1 MENLKITF
9 LGGVGEIGKN
19 MTAFEYGNDIIL
31 VDCGS
36 AFPNDNMPGIDL
48 VVQDISYLLANKNKI
63 RGIFFTHGHED
74 HIGSVPY
81 VLSQI
86 KLPLYGSR
94 MTLALVENKLR
105 ETSIKNIK
113 MTSVKG
119 GSVVSAGN
127 FKVEFVN
134 MTHSIP
140 GAMALVITTPV
151 GVVVHTGDFKIDFTP
166 IAGDG
171 CDLKRLA
178 EVGKKGVL
186 LFMSDSTNIE
196 RDGFSMSESV
206 VGKTMDTLFNKYRD
220 KRIFIAT
227 FSSNVHRLQQIMDIS
242 QKYNRKVVFG
252 GRSMINV
259 ADIAIKLG
267 ELKCD
272 RKNIVDIEKIE
283 KYEDKELVIITTG
296 SQGEEMSALTRIS
309 TDNFPRIRLDNN
321 DVVIFS
327 SAPIP
332 GNEKSINTVINNLY
346 RRDCTVI
353 YNELADVH
361 ASGHANRE
369 EIKIMHSLIK
379 PKYFLPVHGEYRHL
393 KKQQLLAMELGMKQ
407 MNTLIPEIGMQVEVN
422 KNLLKPARMVQA
434 GEILLDGTGAGDIES
449 NVLRDRKI
457 LSEDGICVVVLNLS
471 EFSRKLI
478 GQPDIISRG
487 LIYQDEA
494 SELITQA
501 KEFITKGL
509 EGVDLKD
516 MDTAE
521 IKALVKKVA
530 TSFFSKKT
538 KRRPMIVTIIVN
550 REEK

>member
-36 AFPNDNMPGIDL
+36 AFPNDEMPGIDL
-48 VVQDISYLLANKNKI
+48 VVQDISYLLENKNKI

-81 VLSQI
+81 VLGQI

-94 MTLALVENKLR
+94 MTLALIENKLR
-105 ETSIKNIK
+105 ETNIKNIK

-119 GSVVSAGN
+119 GSVVSAGS

-151 GVVVHTGDFKIDFTP
+151 GVIVHTGDFKIDFTP
-166 IAGDG
+166 ISGEG

-186 LFMSDSTNIE
+186 LFMSDSTNVE
-196 RDGFSMSESV
+196 REGFSMSEAV
-206 VGKTMDTLFNKYRD
+206 VGKTMDGLFNKYAD

-242 QKYNRKVVFG
+242 EKYKRKVVFG

-259 ADIAIKLG
+259 ADISIKLG

-272 RKNIVDIEKIE
+272 RKNIVDIEKID

-296 SQGEEMSALTRIS
+296 SQGEAMSALTRLS
-309 TDNFPRIRLDNN
+309 TDNFPKVKLDDN

-332 GNEKSINTVINNLY
+332 GNEKAINTVINNLY
-346 RRDCTVI
+346 KKDCTVI

-369 EIKIMHSLIK
+369 EIKIMHSLIR
-379 PKYFLPVHGEYRHL
+379 PKYFIPVHGEIRHL
-393 KKQQLLAMELGMKQ
+393 KKQRLLAMELGMKQ
-407 MNTLIPEIGMQVEVN
+407 RDVLIPEIGMQVEVN
-422 KNLLKPARMVQA
+422 KNTLKPARMVQA
-434 GEILLDGTGAGDIES
+434 GEVLLDGTGAGDLES
-449 NVLRDRKI
+449 NVLRDRKV
-457 LSEDGICVVVLNLS
+457 LSEEGICVVVLGLS
-471 EFSRKLI
+471 KFTREI
-478 GQPDIISRG
+478 VTGPDIISRG

-494 SELITQA
+494 SELIAQA
-501 KEFITKGL
+501 KAFITNAF
-509 EGVDLKD
+509 EGVDLKA

-521 IKALVKKVA
+521 IKAMVKKVA
-530 TSFFSKKT
+530 TNFFSKKT
-538 KRRPMIVTIIVN
+538 KRRPMIVTILVDCN
-550 REEK
+550 E

>member
-1 MENLKITF
+1 
-9 LGGVGEIGKN
+9 
-19 MTAFEYGNDIIL
+19 
-31 VDCGS
+31 
-36 AFPNDNMPGIDL
+36 
-48 VVQDISYLLANKNKI
+48 
-63 RGIFFTHGHED
+63 
-74 HIGSVPY
+74 
-81 VLSQI
+81 
-86 KLPLYGSR
+86 
-94 MTLALVENKLR
+94 
-105 ETSIKNIK
+105 
-113 MTSVKG
+113 
-119 GSVVSAGN
+119 
-127 FKVEFVN
+127 
-134 MTHSIP
+134 
-140 GAMALVITTPV
+140 
-151 GVVVHTGDFKIDFTP
+151 
-166 IAGDG
+166 
-171 CDLKRLA
+171 
-178 EVGKKGVL
+178 
-186 LFMSDSTNIE
+186 MSDSTNVE
-196 RDGFSMSESV
+196 RDGFSMSEAI

-259 ADIAIKLG
+259 ADISIKLG

-309 TDNFPRIRLDNN
+309 TDNFPRIKLDNN

-379 PKYFLPVHGEYRHL
+379 PKFFLPVHGEYRHL

-407 MNTLIPEIGMQVEVN
+407 SHTLIPEIGMQVEVN

-457 LSEDGICVVVLNLS
+457 LSEDGICVVVLPLS
-471 EFSRKLI
+471 KFSRKLVN
-478 GQPDIISRG
+478 QPDIISRG

-501 KEFITKGL
+501 KAFITKGL
-509 EGVDLKD
+509 EDVDLKA
-516 MDTAE
+516 MDTPE

-538 KRRPMIVTIIVN
+538 KRRPMIVTIIVDS
-550 REEK
+550 EEN

>member
-19 MTAFEYGNDIIL
+19 MTALEYGNDIIL
-31 VDCGS
+31 IDCGS
-36 AFPNDNMPGIDL
+36 AFPNEDMLGIDL

-63 RGIFFTHGHED
+63 RGIFLTHGHED
-74 HIGSVPY
+74 HIGSIPY

-94 MTLALVENKLR
+94 LTLGLVENKLR
-105 ETSIKNIK
+105 ETSLKNIK
-113 MTSVKG
+113 MQSVKS
-119 GSVVSAGN
+119 GSVIVAGN

-151 GVVVHTGDFKIDFTP
+151 GVIIHSGDFKIDFTP
-166 IAGDG
+166 ISGEG

-186 LFMSDSTNIE
+186 MFMCDSTNIE
-196 RDGFSMSESV
+196 RDGFSMSEAV
-206 VGKTMDTLFNKYRD
+206 VGKTLDELFSKFKD

-227 FSSNVHRLQQIMDIS
+227 FSSNIHRLQQIMDLS
-242 QKYNRKVVFG
+242 LKYKRKVAFS

-272 RKNIVDIEKIE
+272 KKNIVDIEKIE
-283 KYEDKELVIITTG
+283 KYDDRELVVITTG
-296 SQGEEMSALTRIS
+296 SQGESMSALTRMAS
-309 TDNFPRIRLDNN
+309 DNFPKVKLDEN
-321 DVVIFS
+321 DAVII
-327 SAPIP
+327 SASPIP

-346 RRDCTVI
+346 KRNCSVI

-361 ASGHANRE
+361 ASGHANQE
-369 EIKIMHSLIK
+369 EIKIMHSLIR
-379 PKYFLPVHGEYRHL
+379 PKFFIPVHGEYRHL
-393 KKQQLLAMELGMKQ
+393 KKQQLLAMELGMKEKDI
-407 MNTLIPEIGMQVEVN
+407 LIPEIGMQVEIN
-422 KNLLKPARMVQA
+422 KHMIKPARMVPA
-434 GEILLDGTGAGDIES
+434 GEILLDGTGSGDKES
-449 NVLRDRKI
+449 NVLRDRKV
-457 LSEDGICVVVLNLS
+457 LSEEGICVVVLGMSKLS
-471 EFSRKLI
+471 
-478 GQPDIISRG
+478 GQITSGPDIISRG

-501 KEFITKGL
+501 KATILKAF
-509 EGVDLKD
+509 EGVDLKG
-516 MDTAE
+516 MEVAE
-521 IKALVKKVA
+521 IKAMVKKVA
-530 TSFFSKKT
+530 TNFFFKKT
-538 KRRPMIVTIIVN
+538 KRRPMIVTVLVGN
-550 REEK
+550 D